1 MVIVFSGCRTI
12 RSCCDESCVRFFAPP
27 VYAARSTSKAAALG
41 LGLPADR
48 FTRWFDAPLTN
59 MTLLRYPKTGKER
72 WGIHPHK
79 DFDVLTLLAH
89 DPVGGLQVLARD
101 GEWLDAACPEDGFL
115 VNAGDMLEL
124 WSGGRIRSAPHR
136 VLNRF
141 GRERVSF
148 PWFAVPEPEVTI
160 EPLLPPVPG
169 FAREPL
175 NCAEASAAVWYSN
188 WPDAAPP
195 AGIALGEFGAHPRE
209 AVRDTGQ
216 GNAAGGAAGTA
227 SDRRRD

>member
-12 RSCCDESCVRFFAPP
+12 RSCCDESCVRFFAPS

-59 MTLLRYPKTGKER
+59 MTLLRYPETGKER

-136 VLNRF
+136 VLNRS

-175 NCAEASAAVWYSN
+175 NCAEASA
-188 WPDAAPP
+188 DAAPP
-195 AGIALGEFGAHPRE
+195 AGIALGEFGGHPRE